1 MEFQSRIL
9 ITNSDKIQFVRK
21 KFNQQIFDEIDNYSK
36 TFKMPY
42 PFVIWQHIV
51 YENGNSEMIK
61 LCTIKKQKK

>member
-9 ITNSDKIQFVRK
+9 ITHQDKIQFVRK
-21 KFNQQIFDEIDNYSK
+21 KFNNYIFDEIDSYSQA
-36 TFKMPY
+36 FKMPY

-61 LCTIKKQKK
+61 LCTIKKHKK